1 MIKTNL
7 THWSRTLLLSMLL
20 LPFAI
25 ASHADDFESLK
36 RIHEMRLLTFGVLG
50 DYYMFSGLEGDTRYN
65 REVESGVKRFEA
77 HLGELTADGNPAAK
91 MASLTKVI
99 SSWQAFRKLLDTNRA
114 DFLVRGYADARLVS
128 DLGKTG
134 VALGDQLDLAYD
146 EFKGTAN
153 IPVTEYTPHTR
164 EMGLIIQKVTAQ
176 YAAHT
181 TSNLGQV
188 ALIELTKDGM
198 GAQSERFTALLEQ
211 LQKVPAQEKR
221 ILKMLDQVAVKWEF
235 IAKSLK
241 NSNENAVPFIVSTY
255 GDRIAQNLET
265 IGDHYATM
273 ATAAK

>member
-153 IPVTEYTPHTR
+153 IPVTEYTQHTR

>member
-134 VALGDQLDLAYD
+134 LALGDQLDLAYD

-153 IPVTEYTPHTR
+153 IPVTEYTQHTR

-198 GAQSERFTALLEQ
+198 SAQSERFTALLEQ